1 MASPPALR
9 HIPAAALP
17 ALPLPTQKIHTDAD
31 VAAWTAT
38 TGYADYLRFLGI
50 LNAAIVGVALP
61 YTPPAE
67 IEVRRHLGARDGAM
81 TQVQAVSRTIAM
93 LDELERWIGEIPPL
107 PTPQRF
113 GNLAFRQWGAR
124 LEQET
129 PALLAGLLPAELHAA
144 IPHLAPYLLTSFGSF
159 ARMDY
164 GTGHEAAFALLL
176 CALALLR
183 VYPLDDAPAVP
194 RALALVVFPRY
205 VALTWAL
212 QDAYR
217 LEPAGSHGVWGLDDS
232 SFLGY
237 WLGSAQLL
245 GASPLSPPSPFLFP
259 SLLPTDGP
267 HADSPVPP
275 AAVLP
280 APPPAPPLP
289 PVSLY
294 HTHLARITQVKTGP
308 FHEHSSQLY
317 NIAMGVRGWRKVN
330 SGLAKMYVAEVL
342 GKRVVV
348 QHLPLGGLIA
358 WDPPAPSAA
367 TAAAPDTTHPAW
379 GIPPTAVPPKPTLPP
394 MPAPRRRG
402 TQAGAGDARRA
413 PPPPPPPEGGTR
425 APWA

>member
-31 VAAWTAT
+31 VAAWKAT
-38 TGYADYLRFLGI
+38 TGYADYLRFLGL
-50 LNAAIVGVALP
+50 LNAAVVGVALP

-67 IEVRRHLGARDGAM
+67 IE
-81 TQVQAVSRTIAM
+81 AVSRTIAM

-129 PALLAGLLPAELHAA
+129 PALLAGLLPGELHAA

-183 VYPLDDAPAVP
+183 VYPLDDAPTVP
-194 RALALVVFPRY
+194 RALALTVFPRY

-245 GASPLSPPSPFLFP
+245 
-259 SLLPTDGP
+259 
-267 HADSPVPP
+267 DSPVPP

-294 HTHLARITQVKTGP
+294 HTHLARITRVKTGP

-317 NIAMGVRGWRKVN
+317 NIAHGVKGWRKVN

-358 WDPPAPSAA
+358 WDPPA
-367 TAAAPDTTHPAW
+367 APDTTHPAW
-379 GIPPTAVPPKPTLPP
+379 GIPPTTVPPKPTLPP

-402 TQAGAGDARRA
+402 PQAGAGDARRA